1 MGLKS
6 LTSVAGSSA
15 RCDLWAAAEGGGGGK
30 QSQLWLHQSPPR
42 CCLPLSGDEPTF
54 QGHHF
59 FKRQVTKQATP
70 CYLEEWPPLCLLRHS
85 DSKAVGCDQ
94 CTICQH
100 QEQSH
105 QDCREVHSAPGHHA
119 DPDLTVSGP
128 QMWGSGA
135 CRAPRS
141 DSSRPLSDPR
151 SPGWANFNGVTGFPD
166 AYCASHVTCIS
177 PS

>member
-1 MGLKS
+1 MTYGQLPRVGVGASSPSCGSTNLLQDAAYHS
-6 LTSVAGSSA
+6 LVTNPHFKA
-15 RCDLWAAAEGGGGGK
+15 
-30 QSQLWLHQSPPR
+30 
-42 CCLPLSGDEPTF
+42 
-54 QGHHF
+54 HHF